1 MQGRGGKLQD
11 TMYWMGKM
19 SRTLK
24 IDVICF
30 PFRGFTQSEG
40 TPTDAGVLK
49 DSEAIFQYA
58 KKIREEYTQIYLWG
72 KSLGC
77 AVAISG
83 LCQQTKAS

>member
-1 MQGRGGKLQD
+1 MYMQGRGGKLQD

-49 DSEAIFQYA
+49 DSEAIF
-58 KKIREEYTQIYLWG
+58 
-72 KSLGC
+72 
-77 AVAISG
+77 
-83 LCQQTKAS
+83 